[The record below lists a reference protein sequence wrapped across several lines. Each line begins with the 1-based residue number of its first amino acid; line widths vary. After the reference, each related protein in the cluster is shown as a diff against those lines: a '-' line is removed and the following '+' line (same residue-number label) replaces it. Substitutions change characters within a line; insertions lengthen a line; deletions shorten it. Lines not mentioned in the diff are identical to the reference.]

1 MFMHTMISVQE
12 KKEFIHWFLKNY
24 QLKKLESRWILTYI
38 SQHRSVLRNT
48 HFVLN
53 ANNCPRALF
62 ITAFCSLEPPFQFY
76 KKPLMTKDPDKA
88 FHDIRLNKD
97 EPLFIQL
104 NFHKKNQSYPY
115 TAIIEDNPYDERNEV
130 LEKEDRWIADQ
141 LLYDLL
147 LQRQRKDLHKRID
160 QALDHKDAQTF
171 LQLTNELLKLK
182 KNKLTR

>member
-1 MFMHTMISVQE
+1 MHTMISVQE

-62 ITAFCSLEPPFQFY
+62 ITTYCSQKPPFQFY

-97 EPLFIQL
+97 EPLYIQL
-104 NFHKKNQSYPY
+104 NFHKKNQSYQY
-115 TAIIEDNPYDERNEV
+115 RAILEDNPYDERN
-130 LEKEDRWIADQ
+130 LMTEKMDRIVANHLLHQ
-141 LLYDLL
+141 LLIHRQMEDLN
-147 LQRQRKDLHKRID
+147 KRID
-160 QALDHKDAQTF
+160 QALDEKDAHTF
-171 LQLTNELLKLK
+171 IQLTNQLLKLK
-182 KNKLTR
+182 KNKLT